1 MNNQN
6 DPHQLPPQNII
17 IAVVLSIAILAVF
30 FFAFDK
36 PRMEAKRA
44 HMAAMKAKEASAPIS
59 AETAPAEVVPQTREA
74 IINNVEEGRA
84 HFKTDM
90 LEGSISLKGGHIDDL
105 SLLGHYTDISKTE
118 LTHLFSPKGTKHA
131 YQAEFG
137 WVTKDATLILP
148 DLNSIWSVEENTSVE
163 DNEDIAHR
171 ITLAWDNGA
180 SLLFRKIITI
190 DHQYM
195 VTVEQTVTNNGETDA
210 ALFPYGALDRLNKP
224 VDYMGFFI
232 VHEGP
237 LAYLNEE
244 MHEIDYDDV
253 SLGGVEKF
261 SDQSGWIGFTD
272 KYWFTSLI
280 PGNLES
286 SNTVRYTRNGT
297 PDKEEYQT
305 DIVGGV
311 QHAAPAHTI
320 SHTMRLYA
328 GVKILS
334 ILQDYQDKY
343 GIQNLELAIDFGI
356 YYFLTKPL
364 FILLTW
370 LGHSFGHIGIG
381 ILVLTV
387 VLKLLTFPLSNK
399 AYKSMSKMSII
410 GPQMQALKEKHAGDK
425 EKMQLAF
432 MELYQ
437 KEGVNPFSGCWPM
450 LIQIPIF
457 FSLYKV
463 ILTNVMLRH
472 VPFWGWIEDL
482 SASDPTSIFNL
493 FGVIPWDPPALL
505 TIGAWP
511 CLMGLTMYWLNRMS
525 PKPTDATQAMI
536 KNYFPYLFT
545 IMMAPFA
552 AGLVI
557 YWTWSNV
564 LTVLQQYVI
573 MKRMGIPISLIRGR
587 LDDPV
592 KDAEDKKE
600 IETTAKDVTNDNE
613 SDNDNAKDK

>member
-1 MNNQN
+1 
-6 DPHQLPPQNII
+6 
-17 IAVVLSIAILAVF
+17 
-30 FFAFDK
+30 
-36 PRMEAKRA
+36 
-44 HMAAMKAKEASAPIS
+44 
-59 AETAPAEVVPQTREA
+59 
-74 IINNVEEGRA
+74 
-84 HFKTDM
+84 
-90 LEGSISLKGGHIDDL
+90 
-105 SLLGHYTDISKTE
+105 
-118 LTHLFSPKGTKHA
+118 
-131 YQAEFG
+131 
-137 WVTKDATLILP
+137 
-148 DLNSIWSVEENTSVE
+148 
-163 DNEDIAHR
+163 
-171 ITLAWDNGA
+171 
-180 SLLFRKIITI
+180 
-190 DHQYM
+190 
-195 VTVEQTVTNNGETDA
+195 
-210 ALFPYGALDRLNKP
+210 
-224 VDYMGFFI
+224 
-232 VHEGP
+232 
-237 LAYLNEE
+237 
-244 MHEIDYDDV
+244 
-253 SLGGVEKF
+253 
-261 SDQSGWIGFTD
+261 
-272 KYWFTSLI
+272 
-280 PGNLES
+280 
-286 SNTVRYTRNGT
+286 
-297 PDKEEYQT
+297 
-305 DIVGGV
+305 
-311 QHAAPAHTI
+311 
-320 SHTMRLYA
+320 MRLYA
-328 GVKILS
+328 GVKVLS
-334 ILQDYQDKY
+334 ILQDYQEKY
-343 GIQNLELAIDFGI
+343 SIPNLELAIDFGI

-370 LGHSFGHIGIG
+370 LGQSFGHIGIG

-410 GPQMQALKEKHAGDK
+410 GPQMQALKEKHSDDR
-425 EKMQLAF
+425 EKMQMAF

-472 VPFWGWIEDL
+472 VPFWGWIDDL
-482 SASDPTSIFNL
+482 SAADPTSIFNL
-493 FGVIPWDPPALL
+493 FGVIPWDPPAIL

-600 IETTAKDVTNDNE
+600 IETTAKDVTNDND
-613 SDNDNAKDK
+613 SDGDNEKDK